1 MNNDFYVMPK
11 AFFLDFF
18 GKFMTS
24 QAGIQTIIINV
35 LQNISKSKGNQT
47 MKFGYFIEYNVKNV
61 FVTAYLQWVEYQ
73 TNLLNV

>member
-1 MNNDFYVMPK
+1 MDNDFYVISK
-11 AFFLDFF
+11 AFFPDFF

-24 QAGIQTIIINV
+24 QAGIQTIIINI
-35 LQNISKSKGNQT
+35 LPNISKSNGNQT

-73 TNLLNV
+73 TTWLNV

>member
-1 MNNDFYVMPK
+1 MSNDFYVISK
-11 AFFLDFF
+11 AFFPDFF

-24 QAGIQTIIINV
+24 QAGIQTIIINI
-35 LQNISKSKGNQT
+35 LPNISKSNGNQT

-73 TNLLNV
+73 TTWLNV

>member
-1 MNNDFYVMPK
+1 MNNDFYVISK
-11 AFFLDFF
+11 AFFPDFF

-24 QAGIQTIIINV
+24 QAGIQTIIINI
-35 LQNISKSKGNQT
+35 LPNISKSNGNQT

-73 TNLLNV
+73 TTWLNV